1 MLNNRLRQLRE
12 EHDFSQEDIAKILGK
27 SQKTI
32 SSWEKG
38 RTNPKMKDLNQ
49 LCTLYDCTYEY
60 LTGIK
65 QHSPN
70 DITIDDILIRITH
83 CNNNE
88 LKTIRD
94 QIDFVIESNKRIADI
109 EEQRAALERE
119 LEYVK
124 HFQQQSIKQ
133 NRPGDQ
139 PERFGIRNK

>member
-12 EHDFSQEDIAKILGK
+12 EHEFSQEDIAKILGK

-70 DITIDDILIRITH
+70 DITIDDILVRITH
-83 CNNNE
+83 CDNDE

-94 QIDFVIESNKRIADI
+94 QIDFVVESNKRIADI

-124 HFQQQSIKQ
+124 HFQQQYINKTA
-133 NRPGDQ
+133 PGISGSGVD
-139 PERFGIRNK
+139 E

>member
-12 EHDFSQEDIAKILGK
+12 EHDFSQEEIAKILGK

-83 CNNNE
+83 CNNEE

-94 QIDFVIESNKRIADI
+94 QIDFVVESNNRIAEI
-109 EEQRAALERE
+109 EAERAALERE

-124 HFQQQSIKQ
+124 HFQQQY
-133 NRPGDQ
+133 
-139 PERFGIRNK
+139 RNKTAPGISGSGVE

>member
-12 EHDFSQEDIAKILGK
+12 EHDFSQEEIAKILGK

-83 CNNNE
+83 CNNEE

-94 QIDFVIESNKRIADI
+94 QIDFVIQSNNRLAEI
-109 EEQRAALERE
+109 EAEKARLERE

-124 HFQQQSIKQ
+124 HFQQQYINKTA
-133 NRPGDQ
+133 PGISGSGVD
-139 PERFGIRNK
+139 E

>member
-12 EHDFSQEDIAKILGK
+12 EHDFSQEEIAKILGK

-83 CNNNE
+83 CNNEE

-94 QIDFVIESNKRIADI
+94 QIDFVVESNKRIADI

-124 HFQQQSIKQ
+124 HFQQQSINKTA
-133 NRPGDQ
+133 PGISQSGLD
-139 PERFGIRNK
+139 

>member
-94 QIDFVIESNKRIADI
+94 QIDFVIQSNNRLAEI
-109 EEQRAALERE
+109 ETERARLERE

-124 HFQQQSIKQ
+124 HFQQQYTNK

>member
-70 DITIDDILIRITH
+70 DITIDDILVRITH

-94 QIDFVIESNKRIADI
+94 QIDFVVESNNRIAEI
-109 EEQRAALERE
+109 EAERAALERE
-119 LEYVK
+119 LQYVK
-124 HFQQQSIKQ
+124 QF
-133 NRPGDQ
+133 
-139 PERFGIRNK
+139 RNKTAPGISGSGVDE